1 MDFRFSGL
9 PVEPFKALFSLS
21 DDELLARGMR
31 RCIADSKPGFP
42 CRVTLED
49 AEPGEPLILLS
60 YPHQP
65 AGKSP
70 YQSQG
75 PILVRQ
81 SATEPYRAETIV
93 PPVLASRLLS
103 LRGYD
108 NDDLIVEAD
117 VVDGRN
123 VVDALA
129 RFFANDHVSYV
140 HIHYASRG
148 CYACRVD
155 RQS

>member
-1 MDFRFSGL
+1 MDFHFSGL
-9 PVEPFKALFSLS
+9 PLEPFKSLFTLS
-21 DDELLARGMR
+21 DDELLVRGMR

-65 AGKSP
+65 ASKSP

-75 PILVRQ
+75 PIFVRQ
-81 SATEPYRAETIV
+81 SAKEPYRPEMGT

-108 NDDLIVEAD
+108 NEDLIIEAE
-117 VVDGRN
+117 VVDGKD
-123 VVDALA
+123 VAGALA
-129 RFFANDHVSYV
+129 RFFADDHVSYV

-148 CYACRVD
+148 CFACRVD
-155 RQS
+155 RG